1 MDIANIAHVGIR
13 VTHRDRA
20 LDFYRKLGFELGYED
35 EHDPVAVLTNAAGV
49 EINLVMNGVAYED
62 GRNVLMDV
70 PSKYPGYTHVAFG
83 ISSATD
89 AVKRLGELGITITE
103 GPVRLGQ
110 GVSIFVRDPDQNVLE
125 LRESLSKS

>member
-1 MDIANIAHVGIR
+1 MDIASVVHVGIR
-13 VTHRDRA
+13 VTNRDQA
-20 LDFYRKLGFELGYED
+20 LAFYRKLGFELVYED

-83 ISSATD
+83 IASATD
-89 AVKRLGELGITITE
+89 TVRRLGELGIAITQ
-103 GPVRLGQ
+103 GPVRLGA
-110 GVSIFVRDPDQNVLE
+110 GVSIFVRDPDRNVIE
-125 LRESLSKS
+125 LRESLRQS